1 MPNYLKY
8 STSTQS
14 QALKI
19 GNYWIGTGE
28 IKKGP
33 TSVTD
38 YWNGIAPPSGGYT
51 IYGNKASG
59 GPAIHVAANDT
70 ELISLTNIIGTQSFT
85 TVEQCLSWFKTQSDK
100 MVFNKEYEPIVTNGL
115 VLNLDAGFAPSY
127 PITGTTWYDLSGYG
141 NNGTLTNGPTY
152 SSENTGSIVFDGVND
167 NISLTSPSSTTSWSI
182 NFWFEA
188 SNLNPS
194 LISIQ
199 NMIAIAPSGG
209 SGAEGYIVFTMTLFY
224 NVNSI
229 NVNSLGEIYV
239 GGQFGGAQSTIR
251 NACVKFSSSGVL
263 DPNFNLSIGFGG
275 VFSASFEAFVFDSSG
290 GMYFSGTNF
299 GSMGV
304 KRVNSSTGALIS
316 GPLASAGGLA
326 SITAGGVLLDEAAG
340 KLWFFGHSATSY
352 TGVAR
357 QHITKV
363 NSSDYSLDTTF
374 DSASGFSTNE
384 VNTAF
389 LDSNKD
395 LYLAGNFTQYK
406 GATAS
411 RIVKLN
417 GITAATDATFSTGTG
432 FNAIVNKIA
441 LQSDGKIIAAGNFTN
456 YNGTSINRIVRL
468 NTDGSIDG
476 TFSVGTGFNLAVNT
490 LDIQSDGKIIV
501 VGNFTNYNGTNIN
514 RIVRLNTD
522 GSIDGTFS
530 VGTGFNFQ
538 PFALKIQSDGKV
550 LVGVS
555 ATFTYNGSSSY
566 NGLIRLDSNG
576 SIDSTFTIGSGINI
590 PLFRDDTQC
599 RLAGGVIQFL
609 TGPGRVLADTLFASY
624 TKDRMY
630 TLTFDSISKTLS
642 KYLDAS
648 LISTVATTSGLGLTI
663 RPTIISPSGKM
674 SSLSLYSRVLSQE
687 EVLQNY
693 NAQKSRFGL

>member
-1 MPNYLKY
+1 
-8 STSTQS
+8 
-14 QALKI
+14 
-19 GNYWIGTGE
+19 
-28 IKKGP
+28 
-33 TSVTD
+33 
-38 YWNGIAPPSGGYT
+38 
-51 IYGNKASG
+51 
-59 GPAIHVAANDT
+59 
-70 ELISLTNIIGTQSFT
+70 
-85 TVEQCLSWFKTQSDK
+85 
-100 MVFNKEYEPIVTNGL
+100 
-115 VLNLDAGFAPSY
+115 VLNLDAGFVPSY